1 MMTFSSKTLQ
11 RLALA
16 ATFVA
21 GYVQAA
27 TNYPAPV
34 SATQSNFAP
43 IVTQTA
49 LYVPP
54 MGKTLGVENLKAQL
68 LQNSPELHNGKA
80 VIFYEKKQHK
90 NALTL
95 RAFLQQHG
103 MQTSAIMLKMQKMPL
118 YPLYV
123 EVHKTGKNIA
133 ECESKPLDQ
142 NVFQEAYTLQDIRP
156 CYVGNNAHL
165 QYTE

>member
-1 MMTFSSKTLQ
+1 MMTLSSKTLQ

-54 MGKTLGVENLKAQL
+54 MGKTLSVENLKAQL

-80 VIFYEKKQHK
+80 VIFYEKKQH
-90 NALTL
+90 
-95 RAFLQQHG
+95 
-103 MQTSAIMLKMQKMPL
+103 
-118 YPLYV
+118 V
-123 EVHKTGKNIA
+123 E
-133 ECESKPLDQ
+133 
-142 NVFQEAYTLQDIRP
+142 
-156 CYVGNNAHL
+156 
-165 QYTE
+165 

>member
-1 MMTFSSKTLQ
+1 MMILSKTLQ

-21 GYVQAA
+21 GYAQAA
-27 TNYPAPV
+27 TNYPTPV
-34 SATQSNFAP
+34 IATQSNFAP
-43 IVTQTA
+43 IVAQTA

-54 MGKTLGVENLKAQL
+54 MGVTLGVENLKAQL
-68 LQNSPELHNGKA
+68 LQNSPELQNAKA

-90 NALTL
+90 NALNL
-95 RAFLQQHG
+95 RTFLQKHG
-103 MQTSAIMLKMQKMPL
+103 MHAQSIMLKMQKMPL

-133 ECESKPLDQ
+133 ECELKPLDQ
-142 NVFQEAYTLQDIRP
+142 NVFQEVYTLQDMRP
-156 CYVGNNAHL
+156 CYLGNNARL